1 MNSMED
7 RITDPGVIRIKL
19 NQEIKNLRD
28 ARRADRIEFMEESQ
42 RKTREYNELAA
53 AHNEMVEIADRE
65 AKKSAFRGMLLSATI
80 THSAMMMATAAIDGT
95 ISLQAVVLTTLLS
108 ACVAGIHHTLTSS
121 SIWDDGDEAV

>member
-7 RITDPGVIRIKL
+7 RTTDPGIIRIKL
-19 NQEIKNLRD
+19 HQEIQNLRD

-42 RKTREYNELAA
+42 RQTRSYNELAA

-65 AKKSAFRGMLLSATI
+65 AKKSAFRGMLLSAAI
-80 THSAMMMATAAIDGT
+80 THSSLLMITSWIDGT
-95 ISLQAVVLTTLLS
+95 ITLQAVVLTTLFS
-108 ACVAGIHHTLTSS
+108 ACVAGIHHTVASS